1 MRVIFFVLCL
11 YRSNSANDKTLRKLI
26 VPQSLIKNI
35 NNKLC
40 TLLRNQGYRKIQRKM
55 TYTPKSIG
63 IFIDIN
69 DLKLIVPERQ
79 VQNLLVPFLHL
90 THELFTD
97 VLGMTFPRKRL
108 VRLVFTTHLTVM
120 SFIFFAITVYFVKY
134 EINCSML
141 FSILS
146 IVGIFL

>member
-1 MRVIFFVLCL
+1 
-11 YRSNSANDKTLRKLI
+11 
-26 VPQSLIKNI
+26 
-35 NNKLC
+35 
-40 TLLRNQGYRKIQRKM
+40 M

-63 IFIDIN
+63 IFIGIN

-90 THELFTD
+90 THEFLTE
-97 VLGMTFPRKRL
+97 VLGMTIQRKRL
-108 VRLVFTTHLTVM
+108 VRLVFTTNLTVM
-120 SFIFFAITVYFVKY
+120 SFIFVAITVYFVKY

-146 IVGIFL
+146 IVGISL

>member
-1 MRVIFFVLCL
+1 MWSVKTSAWSVSGLKENL
-11 YRSNSANDKTLRKLI
+11 TYRD
-26 VPQSLIKNI
+26 VVQ
-35 NNKLC
+35 
-40 TLLRNQGYRKIQRKM
+40 KIPRKM

-63 IFIDIN
+63 IFIGIN

-79 VQNLLVPFLHL
+79 VQNLLVTFLHL

-97 VLGMTFPRKRL
+97 VLGMTCPRKRL
-108 VRLVFTTHLTVM
+108 VRLVFTTNLTVM

-146 IVGIFL
+146 IVGISL

>member
-1 MRVIFFVLCL
+1 
-11 YRSNSANDKTLRKLI
+11 
-26 VPQSLIKNI
+26 
-35 NNKLC
+35 
-40 TLLRNQGYRKIQRKM
+40 M
-55 TYTPKSIG
+55 TYTTKSIG
-63 IFIDIN
+63 LFIGIN

-79 VQNLLVPFLHL
+79 VQNLLVAFLHL
-90 THELFTD
+90 THELLTD

-108 VRLVFTTHLTVM
+108 VRLVFTTNLTVM